1 MLTKSSQALKPEDE
15 IIEPIIE
22 EDSSTLDKENT
33 EDESFTVYNNEN
45 EEVVA
50 EINFNSEDDF

>member
-1 MLTKSSQALKPEDE
+1 VLTKSSQVLKPEDE

-22 EDSSTLDKENT
+22 EDSGTLDKENT